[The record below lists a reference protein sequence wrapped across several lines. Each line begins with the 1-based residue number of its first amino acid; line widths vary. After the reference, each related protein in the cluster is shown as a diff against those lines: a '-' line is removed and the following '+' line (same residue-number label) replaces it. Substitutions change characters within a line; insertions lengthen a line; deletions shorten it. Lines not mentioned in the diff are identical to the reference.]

1 MNTDQLLNE
10 QSRSL
15 RLIETSMCCLNAAI
29 KNIGLGSGDESIQS
43 LVTAD
48 SITPNVDL
56 YTAIKITALT
66 SALTIN
72 NHTGTASEMYAF
84 IIRIKDDG
92 DGPYDITWDTEY
104 RAIGVTLPITI
115 DHNKTMYIG
124 MIWNAY
130 DSTFDVTS
138 VMIEV

>member
-43 LVTAD
+43 LVTAT

-56 YTAIKITALT
+56 YTAIKITALA

-72 NHTGTASEMYAF
+72 NHTGTPSEMYAF
-84 IIRIKDDG
+84 IIRIKDNG
-92 DGPYDITWDTEY
+92 TSRAITWDTEY
-104 RAIGVTLPITI
+104 RALGVTLPTATTAS
-115 DHNKTMYIG
+115 KTMYIG
-124 MIWNAY
+124 MIWNAT
-130 DSTFDVTS
+130 DSKMDVTS
-138 VMIEV
+138 VMIEA

>member
-29 KNIGLGSGDESIQS
+29 KNIGLGSGNESIQS

-56 YTAIKITALT
+56 YTAIKITSLDDNLYIA
-66 SALTIN
+66 
-72 NHTGTASEMYAF
+72 NHVGTALEMYPF
-84 IIRIKDDG
+84 VIRIKDSG

-115 DHNKTMYIG
+115 DHNKTMYIR
-124 MIWNAY
+124 MIWNAT
-130 DSTFDVTS
+130 DTKFDVID
-138 VMIEV
+138 VRIEA